1 MTSTRRHMV
10 RTRRA
15 AAIGLLV
22 AVLVPLTGCGGDDSG
37 DAPGQVENNETEG
50 SDGED
55 DGGY

>member
-1 MTSTRRHMV
+1 MV

-22 AVLVPLTGCGGDDSG
+22 AVLVPLTGCGGDDSV
-37 DAPGQVENNETEG
+37 DAPREVENNETEG

-55 DGGY
+55 DGAY